1 MPIFESQVLDVLP
14 IDDGGFHMIRALLI
28 PAVATV
34 AISFAGIALAGT
46 THSVGCAGGRA
57 VVAERGYSH
66 VRPIECKGQFFT
78 YLGQRLGHQYRIT
91 VNSRIGHISK
101 VHQV

>member
-57 VVAERGYSH
+57 VVAEHGYRH

-78 YLGQRLGHQYRIT
+78 YLGNRLGHEYRIT